1 MTLSDLREAVRRRLD
16 DLAEPYG
23 WADDDLDAWINEAI
37 REAAL
42 RGRLN
47 RGAVTVS
54 VVAGTASYALAA
66 TVDYIHTA
74 KMTTGSIP
82 LTRTSRDELDACMG
96 GWSTVTGTPTAF
108 FVENRTLTLYPNPSA
123 NGTLT
128 LVVDVIPSALTS
140 DSQSPTLETQDHLP
154 LLEWVIY
161 RAGQQRDRDATIPN
175 PEIHE
180 AAFTRY
186 FGPRP
191 SARTRRMWLESG
203 AASFARPF

>member
-1 MTLSDLREAVRRRLD
+1 MNLSDLREAARRRLD

-23 WADDDLDAWINEAI
+23 WVDDDLDAWINEAI

-54 VVAGTASYALAA
+54 VVAGTASYALSA
-66 TVDYIHTA
+66 TVDYVHTA
-74 KMTTGSIP
+74 KMAANN
-82 LTRTSRDELDACMG
+82 LALARTRRDELDACAG
-96 GWSTVTGTPTAF
+96 NWSTATGTPTSF
-108 FVENRTLTLYPNPSA
+108 FIENRTLTLYPIPSA
-123 NGTLT
+123 SGTLN
-128 LVVDVIPSALTS
+128 LVVDLIPSALTS
-140 DSQSPTLETQDHLP
+140 DSQSPGLETQDHLP
-154 LLEWVIY
+154 LLEWVMY

-191 SARTRRMWLESG
+191 SAMTRRMWLESG
-203 AASFARPF
+203 ATAFARPF